1 MKRCLTLV
9 VILSIPAFVFV
20 SIYQY
25 YTYTTLEEEVSRLEE
40 VQEEM
45 LEKNKRVVAGIAVFN
60 SPQRIAKLAR
70 EVLGLIPL
78 EPGKT
83 IQIRVPLKRSDQ
95 DG

>member
-9 VILSIPAFVFV
+9 VILSIPVFVFV

-40 VQEEM
+40 VQDEM